1 MLDFSKTSSDV
12 DTADSSADGQ
22 SARQLKRLM
31 ETKSIELIEEEDERV
46 QLDIFSFLQQSNT
59 LRPSDPVEAEERTTP
74 LTRDDIMRNM
84 LEAHQDRAQQRLKG
98 IKVFLRL
105 LDCIETIPSSRFH
118 IIPVLSSAFKRS
130 ATPAGQDGDHATC
143 TVKVHYLQDLEFS
156 GAKLSAL
163 IGDEFF
169 SLLSSLLK
177 SCTDHLVEI
186 KRLVQATPAQGEQK
200 PTLALLQRAIHDM
213 LLVLEVC
220 CLPYRPSD
228 WEHIDRIKLPSL
240 LTELTSWNGWKNALE
255 FDVSDDSSSEH
266 TQYEKLP
273 ILPAGAGSRC
283 PKIIC
288 ARNVTIGT
296 DLHKLTLTHKCDV
309 PPHDMPVG
317 STESA
322 GGGLAVFDKALN
334 RGQWYWEVCIRAQSD
349 SPVFVGITC
358 GTADLNIFDESRPH
372 GVYLHKDSSHAEKTS
387 KSGIR
392 WRNGDVLGVLLNCD
406 ERKLEFFSRATRVF
420 SISLSSKEV
429 VFPFGFFPTIA
440 IREAEVMLDLS
451 ASVPP
456 KLWSRTN
463 GFQFPTAVVSGGLVA
478 APIEGSTICWDG
490 KRKGYHLQLSSN
502 ATAIVAGDSSGADG
516 HFETIVGSQG
526 FDCGMQYMEVHLLCP
541 GKDRQV
547 NLGFGIVGSDF
558 TGVEYALPSKALVK
572 CRHADEAGMKSVFG
586 VLFDFDKG
594 SVTIYANQNEPATFS
609 VDVMSLRKPFYPAM
623 SALCNGTV
631 VCVNFHP
638 HARPELPPSACYPV
652 GQRHNYNLTSSNEL
666 QIGKSLQLLVH
677 SCDGGEFSSSHSSK
691 NCLLDDSSVFSS
703 AKGSN
708 VNLVLKHEVDTPFCL
723 SYVTIRGPGPGY
735 SSPARHAIV
744 FVTSSPPDLE
754 YFQTFDDMTPE
765 EFASLPFPPPSDR
778 TLRDECLPI
787 AYFVLD
793 GSCAQISKQLACPVT
808 GRYVLVK
815 LLCPSSGSNIDVGYI
830 GFCGVFDR
838 ENGPAYNEQAV
849 IGSHSCEECKKTS
862 LCGIYYG
869 LKDDNA
875 VKLCSA
881 CYDDNRGSLDAS
893 YYAYTTL
900 SEAQEGLAS
909 DENPMLCAPRKP
921 WHEKITALLDASK
934 KLKSSIVT
942 SAFDMGIATSTSR
955 LGAPER
961 PSVAAF
967 DDCELFSCGQN
978 NYGEL
983 CLGHC
988 NSTSKLE
995 HVPFFS
1001 TKNVRC
1007 IVGGNEVLAVVMK
1020 DGSVFTCGLNK
1031 SGQCGNG
1038 TFEERVILATP
1049 VRALNGISI
1058 DLVAAANGCEHM
1070 LAVATDGAVYSWG
1083 YNDRGQLGL
1092 GSTISKSHTPRMIDS
1107 LREKYHITYAAVS
1120 YHHSAVVSSTG
1131 ELLTFGMNDCGQL
1144 GLDHTQHQHTP
1155 QLVDSLSSQV
1165 IIKVACGLYHT
1176 VAVTAG
1182 GEVYAFGKND
1192 YGQLGLGHARNV
1204 KLPSLVKIST
1214 SDSDEKIV
1222 DVSCGYYHTVVITE
1236 KGKLITWGRNDYG
1249 QLGIGS
1255 KDHKNAPQYVPLPLS
1270 SKIKYTSCGC
1280 YHTLILL
1287 SNGRVMVFGRN
1298 NKGQL
1303 GAGARTLP
1311 SADLPLPVPSNSLSN
1326 DDVVCIAAGFY
1337 SSYILTGRSSVSDP
1351 ESARDDPTH
1360 AKDLPE
1366 HSCLATSEALYESL
1380 MTEMDRHNASDA
1392 QAKRAPMKLK
1402 RSSMQRKLP
1411 LIKLHAA
1418 SWALTRALMYQSL
1431 RDRAPSEK
1439 GKATVVTS
1447 TKKALNPV
1455 LRMFTGFLLENLK
1468 LVQSEAASSDIDSS
1482 LTEGGTEANISLKNI
1497 CIGILKYFSF
1507 KTSAATAIAN
1517 EGGSLNALYAHFYR
1531 NQVLWVL
1538 LKCGSVNS
1546 DVSAIIA
1553 NNVEVTEHVIK
1564 EMNSS
1569 DLPSATICIQLA
1581 MLIFP
1586 LHSISSLN
1594 KIHRSIE
1601 PSPPF
1606 SGDIMSSLMLLVG
1619 RPLVLRPRLCA
1630 HELGIECSSS
1640 TLCHNAKCLKG
1651 VSISGECNVGDVQIQ
1666 TLEKNHIA
1674 SAKASEALSL
1684 IRYLTLYPTWKVA
1697 VNAALNRGFA
1707 KAEKLGELLDTV
1719 CAYYANVQ
1727 TAVNIAQSCGDIH
1740 NVEPVDS
1747 SDIKLAVETTSV
1759 RKPESTSS
1767 PEIDEAVQTEA
1778 TTPQDKQS
1786 TDVEGAIDS
1795 RDKKSLMY
1803 WQKAKDALDGLAT
1816 IFAAIGIV
1824 GGHTEVFRE
1833 GGYVSIDDS
1842 EFKRSN
1848 KFGLLTGIK
1857 QDARSEMM
1865 VSVMISSKD
1874 GELDVE
1880 AMLETTPCVV
1890 SIPMKS
1896 LQIRERVPAIIGMF
1910 DDLETIITTLSTL
1923 VLPTLEE
1930 FAAHSELDQ
1939 PQNNSVQEILRAKL
1953 RFFKKQLQWR
1963 STKALSS
1970 LLWQMPSLTP
1980 SLANSDSQ
1988 LIVNLAALLASE
2000 NALSNASSLLSIKMD
2015 GKQSMQSSDGISIL
2029 QNRWISL
2036 KQRQICLDTESVVD
2050 STLDHY
2056 EAAIREEVVA
2066 KLGKENA
2073 LSWGVDAIQSPR
2085 RNVTFPGTFKAIG
2098 PPLTG
2103 GTAGSR
2109 SLPNGHNRA
2118 SGDLPFGVWGVL
2130 QPLPQLNES
2139 EHGPPGASGSHSGI
2153 DFTPFHLSTPIIRVG
2168 RAADSCDLIV
2178 NDRSVSGRHFH
2189 LRRVRRETESG
2200 EDHYE
2205 LQDFSKNGTIV
2216 NGVRV
2221 HGTSI
2226 RVTPGSRIS
2235 LILSRGGLVT
2245 YEFHV
2250 RAPGSGGSRHAPPP
2264 ILTATQ
2270 NPGDLNIM
2278 IPGQEYQ
2285 QPQNGTPGVVEPRS
2299 PAEIQNRGTR
2309 ANDPSENRAQVS
2321 RNRIAAAQ
2329 GLRLITSIAESEVPR
2344 ALISPNPAVDSPRV
2358 GGFNSPRSS
2367 VLQAP
2372 GTPSV
2377 GSPTASMYPNMVP
2390 PGVLSPASYQQRDSF
2405 SPGEPA
2411 GNRLQES
2418 AVSEALR
2425 IALGRESV
2433 NRETAQRHGAQG
2445 FFTDDIPKTRVL
2457 SSLSGDAAMPP
2468 PPPLVRTARNYSW
2481 KTVVCTVLTLCYI
2494 LVVC

>member
-1 MLDFSKTSSDV
+1 M
-12 DTADSSADGQ
+12 
-22 SARQLKRLM
+22 RQLKRLM
-31 ETKSIELIEEEDERV
+31 ETKSIEMIEEEDERV
-46 QLDIFSFLQQSNT
+46 QLDIFSFLQQSN
-59 LRPSDPVEAEERTTP
+59 LCPSEPTETEEKTSSM
-74 LTRDDIMRNM
+74 TRDDVVKNT
-84 LEAHQDRAQQRLKG
+84 LEAHQDRALKRLKG

-118 IIPVLSSAFKRS
+118 IIPVLSSAFKRLIMK
-130 ATPAGQDGDHATC
+130 AGHDGDPASGSSC

-156 GAKLSAL
+156 GVKLSAL

-169 SLLSSLLK
+169 KLLSSLLE
-177 SCTDHLVEI
+177 SCSEHLVEI
-186 KRLVQATPAQGEQK
+186 KRLIRATPAPGEKK

-240 LTELTSWNGWKNALE
+240 LTELTSWSGWKSSLE
-255 FDVSDDSSSEH
+255 FEVGDDTSSEH
-266 TQYEKLP
+266 SQYEKLP

-288 ARNVTIGT
+288 SRNVTIGT
-296 DLHKLTLTHKCDV
+296 DLHRLTLTHKNEMLLLDGTAT
-309 PPHDMPVG
+309 PAG
-317 STESA
+317 SF
-322 GGGLAVFDKALN
+322 GGLAVFDKALS
-334 RGQWYWEVCIRAQSD
+334 RGQWYWEVCVRSQSD
-349 SPVFVGITC
+349 YPIFVGVTC
-358 GTADLNIFDESRPH
+358 GSADLNIFDESRPH
-372 GVYLHKDSSHAEKTS
+372 GLWLHKDSSQVDKTN

-392 WRNGDVLGVLLNCD
+392 WCGGDVLGVLLSCD
-406 ERKLEFFSRATRVF
+406 EKKLEFFSRATRVF
-420 SISLSSKEV
+420 SISLSPKD
-429 VFPFGFFPTIA
+429 VFSFGYFPTIA
-440 IREAEVMLDLS
+440 IREAEVFLNLS
-451 ASVPP
+451 AAVPP
-456 KLWSRTN
+456 KFWSRTN

-490 KRKGYHLQLSSN
+490 KRKGSHLQLSSN
-502 ATAIVAGDSSGADG
+502 ATTVVAGDSSGTDE
-516 HFETIVGSQG
+516 HSETIVMSQG
-526 FDCGMQYMEVHLLCP
+526 FNCGSLYVEVHVLCP
-541 GKDRQV
+541 GKDRRV
-547 NLGFGIVGSDF
+547 NLDFGIVGSDF
-558 TGVEYALPSKALVK
+558 AGVDYALSSKASIK
-572 CRHADEAGMKSVFG
+572 WGHADEAGMKTVFG
-586 VLFDFDKG
+586 ALFDFDKG
-594 SVTIYANQNEPATFS
+594 SVAIYANQNEPAIYSTEH
-609 VDVMSLRKPFYPAM
+609 LALKKPFYPAM

-638 HARPELPPSACYPV
+638 HSRPELPSDACFPV
-652 GQRHNYNLTSSNEL
+652 SQRHNYNLTPSNEL
-666 QIGKSLQLLVH
+666 QIGKSLQLQVH

-708 VNLVLKHEVDTPFCL
+708 VNLVLKHEIDTPFCL
-723 SYVTIRGPGPGY
+723 SYITIRGPGPGY

-754 YFQTFDDMTPE
+754 YFKTFDDMTPE

-815 LLCPSSGSNIDVGYI
+815 LLYPSSGSNIDVGYI

-849 IGSHSCEECKKTS
+849 TDSHSCEECKRS
-862 LCGIYYG
+862 PLYGVYYG
-869 LKDDNA
+869 LKDDDS

-893 YYAYTTL
+893 YFVYATL
-900 SEAQEGLAS
+900 SEAHEALS
-909 DENPMLCAPRKP
+909 NDEKTILCAPRKP
-921 WHEKITALLDASK
+921 WHEKISALLDASK
-934 KLKSSIVT
+934 KLKSSSVT
-942 SAFDMGIATSTSR
+942 STFDLGVTTLSSR
-955 LGAPER
+955 CGASER

-1001 TKNVRC
+1001 TKSVRC

-1049 VRALNGISI
+1049 VRALTGIPI

-1070 LAVATDGAVYSWG
+1070 LAVATDGSVYSWG

-1120 YHHSAVVSSTG
+1120 YHHSAVVSSAG

-1155 QLVDSLSSQV
+1155 QLVDALSSQV
-1165 IIKVACGLYHT
+1165 ITKVACGLYHT
-1176 VAVTAG
+1176 VVVTAG
-1182 GEVYAFGKND
+1182 GEVYSFGKND
-1192 YGQLGLGHARNV
+1192 YGQLGLGHARNAKV
-1204 KLPSLVKIST
+1204 PSLVKIST

-1255 KDHKNAPQYVPLPLS
+1255 KDHKNTPQYVPLPLS

-1287 SNGRVMVFGRN
+1287 ANGRVMVFGRN

-1311 SADLPLPVPSNSLSN
+1311 SADLPLPIPSNSLSN

-1337 SSYILTGRSSVSDP
+1337 SSYILTGRSCQSDP
-1351 ESARDDPTH
+1351 ESVKDDQTH

-1380 MTEMDRHNASDA
+1380 MKEIDRHNASDV
-1392 QAKRAPMKLK
+1392 QAKRAPIKLK

-1431 RDRAPSEK
+1431 RDRAPDEK
-1439 GKATVVTS
+1439 SKSMIPA
-1447 TKKALNPV
+1447 KKTLNPV

-1468 LVQSEAASSDIDSS
+1468 LVQTEAACSATDSS
-1482 LTEGGTEANISLKNI
+1482 LTEGGSHAAEANISLKNI
-1497 CIGILKYFSF
+1497 CIGILKFFSF
-1507 KTSAATAIAN
+1507 KATSATAGV
-1517 EGGSLNALYAHFYR
+1517 EGGSANTLYAHFYR

-1538 LKCGSVNS
+1538 LKCGSVES
-1546 DVSAIIA
+1546 DVSSIIA

-1586 LHSISSLN
+1586 LHSILSLN
-1594 KIHRSIE
+1594 KIHRSIQ

-1640 TLCHNAKCLKG
+1640 ALCHSAKCLKG
-1651 VSISGECNVGDVQIQ
+1651 VSISGECNIGDVQMQ

-1727 TAVNIAQSCGDIH
+1727 TAANGAQRCGDVQ
-1740 NVEPVDS
+1740 NVEPIDS
-1747 SDIKLAVETTSV
+1747 SEIKLTSDTTST

-1767 PEIDEAVQTEA
+1767 PEVDEAAQSEGA
-1778 TTPQDKQS
+1778 SPQENKQS
-1786 TDVEGAIDS
+1786 TDLEGAIDS

-1816 IFAAIGIV
+1816 IFAAISVV

-1833 GGYVSIDDS
+1833 GGYVSIEDS
-1842 EFKRSN
+1842 EFMRSN
-1848 KFGLLTGIK
+1848 KSGLLVGIK
-1857 QDARSEMM
+1857 QDSRSEMM
-1865 VSVMISSKD
+1865 ASVMVSKD
-1874 GELDVE
+1874 GEHDVE
-1880 AMLETTPCVV
+1880 ALLESTPSVV
-1890 SIPMKS
+1890 SIPIKS
-1896 LQIRERVPAIIGMF
+1896 LQIRERVPVIIGMF
-1910 DDLETIITTLSTL
+1910 DDLEMIVTTLSTL
-1923 VLPTLEE
+1923 VLPSLEE

-1953 RFFKKQLQWR
+1953 KFFKKQLQWR

-1970 LLWQMPSLTP
+1970 LLRQMPSLTP
-1980 SLANSDSQ
+1980 SLANADSQ
-1988 LIVNLAALLASE
+1988 LIANLAALLASE
-2000 NALSNASSLLSIKMD
+2000 NALSNANSLQSIKMD
-2015 GKQSMQSSDGISIL
+2015 GRQSTQSSEGVSIL
-2029 QNRWISL
+2029 HNKWISL
-2036 KQRQICLDTESVVD
+2036 KQRQICLDTESVID

-2056 EAAIREEVVA
+2056 EASIREEVVA

-2073 LSWGVDAIQSPR
+2073 LSWGIDAIQSPR
-2085 RNVTFPGTFKAIG
+2085 KNVIFPGAFKATG
-2098 PPLTG
+2098 PPLAG
-2103 GTAGSR
+2103 RTAGMR
-2109 SLPNGHNRA
+2109 SLLNGHNRA
-2118 SGDLPFGVWGVL
+2118 SSDLPFGVWGVL
-2130 QPLPQLNES
+2130 QPLPQLNEN
-2139 EHGPPGASGSHSGI
+2139 ENGPSGSSGSHSGI

-2189 LRRVRRETESG
+2189 LRRVRRETESS
-2200 EDHYE
+2200 DDYYE

-2250 RAPGSGGSRHAPPP
+2250 RAPGSGGGRLAPPP
-2264 ILTATQ
+2264 IITATQ

-2285 QPQNGTPGVVEPRS
+2285 QPQNSTPGVVEPRS

-2309 ANDPSENRAQVS
+2309 ANDPSENRPQVS

-2372 GTPSV
+2372 GTPAV

-2390 PGVLSPASYQQRDSF
+2390 PGILSPASYQQRDSF

-2411 GNRLQES
+2411 SIRVQES

-2433 NRETAQRHGAQG
+2433 NRETAQRHGARG
-2445 FFTDDIPKTRVL
+2445 FFMDDIPKTREL
-2457 SSLSGDAAMPP
+2457 TLSGDTALPP
-2468 PPPLVRTARNYSW
+2468 PPPLVRIAR
-2481 KTVVCTVLTLCYI
+2481 TF
-2494 LVVC
+2494 